1 MESWRVSGRIGVM
14 LFLSKVLAVY
24 FEGACPHFWSCFL
37 FSRVF
42 VSPIPGIS
50 GRRQAPGMSK
60 SFRAQTLHPVD
71 PLETSKLKSSK
82 QTLSH
87 KSILIYL
94 IYFEGYTSIWFLKL
108 RSNWHTGLQNWA
120 KFDSDISY
128 HGFFTIGFVQNSFN
142 QNLSI
147 LIFFLH
153 RKLFYI
159 NLSHHYPIAI
169 DCTFLRGHCNHIS
182 IPKWKCSSIL
192 QANSIRAKNCPVNAS
207 KRVARKLQAEDTKD
221 K

>member
-1 MESWRVSGRIGVM
+1 MFSEALSVENLATFFSNKRLCLLIVVNMESWRVSGRIGVM

-50 GRRQAPGMSK
+50 GRRQAPGMGK

-94 IYFEGYTSIWFLKL
+94 IYFEGHTSKCFLKL
-108 RSNWHTGLQNWA
+108 RSNWHTGWQNWA

-128 HGFFTIGFVQNSFN
+128 HGFFTTSFVYQSEFVHP
-142 QNLSI
+142 NLFSSSKT
-147 LIFFLH
+147 FLH
-153 RKLFYI
+153 QPFPSLPYCHRLYF
-159 NLSHHYPIAI
+159 S
-169 DCTFLRGHCNHIS
+169 
-182 IPKWKCSSIL
+182 
-192 QANSIRAKNCPVNAS
+192 
-207 KRVARKLQAEDTKD
+207 
-221 K
+221 

>member
-24 FEGACPHFWSCFL
+24 FERACPHFWSCFL

-94 IYFEGYTSIWFLKL
+94 IYFEGHTSIWFLKL
-108 RSNWHTGLQNWA
+108 RSNWHTGLNNWA

-128 HGFFTIGFVQNSFN
+128 HVFFTTSFVYQSEFVHPNLFSSSKTFSHQPFPSLPYCHQLYFFIGAIVPNFPFPNESALQ
-142 QNLSI
+142 
-147 LIFFLH
+147 
-153 RKLFYI
+153 FY
-159 NLSHHYPIAI
+159 
-169 DCTFLRGHCNHIS
+169 
-182 IPKWKCSSIL
+182 K
-192 QANSIRAKNCPVNAS
+192 
-207 KRVARKLQAEDTKD
+207 
-221 K
+221 

>member
-1 MESWRVSGRIGVM
+1 MFSEALSVENLATFFSNKRLCLLIVVNMESWRVSGRIGVM
-14 LFLSKVLAVY
+14 LFLTKVLAVY

-94 IYFEGYTSIWFLKL
+94 IYFEGHTSIWFLKL

-128 HGFFTIGFVQNSFN
+128 HVFFSLQVSFIN

-153 RKLFYI
+153 RKLFHI
-159 NLSHHYPIAI
+159 NLSHHCHIAI
-169 DCTFLRGHCNHIS
+169 NCTFS
-182 IPKWKCSSIL
+182 
-192 QANSIRAKNCPVNAS
+192 
-207 KRVARKLQAEDTKD
+207 
-221 K
+221 

>member
-24 FEGACPHFWSCFL
+24 FERACPHFWSCFL

-94 IYFEGYTSIWFLKL
+94 IYFEGHTSIWFLKL
-108 RSNWHTGLQNWA
+108 RSNWHTGLNNWA

-128 HGFFTIGFVQNSFN
+128 HGFFTTSFVYQSEFVHPNLFSSSKTFSHQPFPSLPYCHQLYFFIGAIVPNFPFPNESALQ
-142 QNLSI
+142 
-147 LIFFLH
+147 
-153 RKLFYI
+153 FY
-159 NLSHHYPIAI
+159 
-169 DCTFLRGHCNHIS
+169 
-182 IPKWKCSSIL
+182 K
-192 QANSIRAKNCPVNAS
+192 
-207 KRVARKLQAEDTKD
+207 
-221 K
+221 